1 MLKIRKIQMEEKLE
15 SRSSEISV
23 LRDHLCVCKI
33 QLNQHTKT
41 FNDLLD
47 LISQTKDNNKG
58 KQTLGSCLIQ
68 NSPTSP
74 PRRTDRQ
81 IKRDTLLDE
90 MKTLVD
96 KAIHISKSHPLANL
110 DDM

>member
-1 MLKIRKIQMEEKLE
+1 MLKARNTQIEEKLE
-15 SRSSEISV
+15 SRSSEINL

-33 QLNQHTKT
+33 QLNQHSKT
-41 FNDLLD
+41 HRDLLD
-47 LISQTKDNNKG
+47 LIGQTKESNKAT
-58 KQTLGSCLIQ
+58 KLKSCLMLK
-68 NSPTSP
+68 SPAATS

-96 KAIHISKSHPLANL
+96 KAIHINESHPLNL
-110 DDM
+110 DNM

>member
-1 MLKIRKIQMEEKLE
+1 MLKARNTQMEEKLE

-33 QLNQHTKT
+33 QLNGHSKT
-41 FNDLLD
+41 YNDLLD
-47 LISQTKDNNKG
+47 LIGQTKNNNKG
-58 KQTLGSCLIQ
+58 KQTLTSCLIP
-68 NSPTSP
+68 NSPTTP